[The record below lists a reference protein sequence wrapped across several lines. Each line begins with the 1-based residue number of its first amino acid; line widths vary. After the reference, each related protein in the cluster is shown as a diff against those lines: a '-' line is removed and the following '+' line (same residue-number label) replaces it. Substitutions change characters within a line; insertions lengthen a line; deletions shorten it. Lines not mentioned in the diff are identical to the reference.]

1 MEAFRDMLVRFEH
14 KKVEMDIIAKLPS
27 EIKSII
33 FTMLDEESLHITA
46 YVSRTWRTM
55 YKYERKRRQLH
66 KLAQAPEVKKSRCLD
81 IKPSMKRLRSF
92 EFKNEC
98 FVQVDRYRYCRN
110 IQRKMEGRKIKLESK
125 FIVDI
130 YI

>member
-33 FTMLDEESLHITA
+33 FTMLDEESLHMTA
-46 YVSRTWRTM
+46 YVSRIWRTM

-66 KLAQAPEVKKSRCLD
+66 NPEVRKIRRPD
-81 IKPSMKRLRSF
+81 TKPSIKRLRSF
-92 EFKNEC
+92 EFKSEC
-98 FVQVDRYRYCRN
+98 FLQVDRYRHCRN
-110 IQRKMEGRKIKLESK
+110 MQRKMENKKIKC
-125 FIVDI
+125 IR
-130 YI
+130 